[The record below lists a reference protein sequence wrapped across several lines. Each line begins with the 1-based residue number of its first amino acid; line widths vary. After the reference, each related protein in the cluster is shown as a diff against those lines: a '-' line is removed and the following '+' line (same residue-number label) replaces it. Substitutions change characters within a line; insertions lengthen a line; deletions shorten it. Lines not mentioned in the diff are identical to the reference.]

1 MLKRSIWALLRAS
14 YINGKTGGGRSRL
27 HQCLVS
33 VNPLEPALLHRWT
46 SLKVKTFPHQGF
58 VKENGCIFLQAIIFI
73 LLSVLE
79 SNPHKPSASGLMG
92 LSGCWA
98 GMELG
103 SALGA
108 DCLPLLEGGT
118 KHPDQQRGKNRV
130 KARAGSMPG
139 QGGCLDHIRDFEG
152 SVLAYSYPAFNHKHI
167 CQCWSGCY
175 RYHHEETRTPLWLHP
190 PQYIVTM
197 IRFGTWWCCREK
209 EEEQKHGRC
218 DSSNL
223 ESLLSNLTAKDTRQ
237 WLKTLK
243 KLI

>member
-1 MLKRSIWALLRAS
+1 MLRRSIRALLRAF

-58 VKENGCIFLQAIIFI
+58 VKENGCIFLGAIIFI

-92 LSGCWA
+92 LSGCCCWA
-98 GMELG
+98 GLGLG
-103 SALGA
+103 SALEA

-118 KHPDQQRGKNRV
+118 KHPDHQRSKNRV

-139 QGGCLDHIRDFEG
+139 QGGCLDHSRDFEG
-152 SVLAYSYPAFNHKHI
+152 STVAYSYPTF
-167 CQCWSGCY
+167 
-175 RYHHEETRTPLWLHP
+175 
-190 PQYIVTM
+190 
-197 IRFGTWWCCREK
+197 
-209 EEEQKHGRC
+209 
-218 DSSNL
+218 
-223 ESLLSNLTAKDTRQ
+223 
-237 WLKTLK
+237 
-243 KLI
+243 